1 MSNHISALETGLYN
15 KLVAQSSLITALGG
29 TIIYAGLAPQP
40 APSKYVVYQWQGG
53 GDANESP
60 TRMRNLLYTVRG
72 IATTAAAARAID
84 SAIDDALH
92 KATLTVSGWTNI
104 QTQRETDI
112 NFIEQD
118 AGGVNRYHAG
128 GIYRIIID
136 S

>member
-1 MSNHISALETGLYN
+1 MSGHISALETGLYS
-15 KLVAQSSLITALGG
+15 KLTGQASLITALGG
-29 TIIYAGLAPQP
+29 TVIYAGLAPQP
-40 APSKYVVYQWQGG
+40 APSKYCVYQWQGG

-60 TRMRNLLYTVRG
+60 TRMRNILYTVRG
-72 IATTAAAARAID
+72 IATTAAAARSID

>member
-1 MSNHISALETGLYN
+1 MSNHITALETGLYN
-15 KLVAQSSLITALGG
+15 KLTSQASLITALGG
-29 TIIYAGLAPQP
+29 TVIYSGLAPQP
-40 APSKYVVYQWQGG
+40 APAKYVVYQWQGG

-72 IATTAAAARAID
+72 IATNAEAARSID